1 MDFKEIRKKE
11 FPEVEKIIF
20 LDAACVSL
28 APQRTV
34 NALIDFAKFCA
45 RNDEVT
51 SSAHHL
57 AMDAKRHKAYEEAA
71 KLLNADIEE
80 IALVESTTHGL
91 NIAATSIPL
100 KAGDKVLTTSLEF
113 LQVAMPWCM
122 MRERQGIKVE
132 IIPGRNGRFETIDFE
147 NAIDEDTKIIVI
159 SSVEWCNGW
168 KMDLK
173 ELGDLCKEKGI
184 YLVLDAVQHLGVNK
198 IDVKEVHIDFLIAG
212 AHKWLNSPF
221 GTGVMYVNKEIIPKL
236 DPAFWGYLNLEEPE
250 GGWPAYF
257 GDPTVSPVNDWKFP
271 NTAKKFEI
279 GGTSNYCGA
288 IALGETLGLVNEI
301 GIENI
306 ENHIF
311 ELTEY
316 AMERLEEVGATLI
329 THPDKKHRSG
339 IVFFR
344 FYNCMEEE
352 DNLLARLHEKGVFLA
367 KRFTSNIGGMRVSC
381 QYYNLKEDIDRLIE
395 ELESAAKN
403 KKPDYSK

>member
-11 FPEVEKIIF
+11 FPEVEKITF

-34 NALIDFAKFCA
+34 NALIDFAKFCG
-45 RNDEVT
+45 RNDEAS

-57 AMDAKRHKAYEEAA
+57 AMDARRHKAYEEAA
-71 KLLNADIEE
+71 KLLNADIDE
-80 IALVESTTHGL
+80 IALVESTSHGL

-100 KAGDKVLTTSLEF
+100 KEGDKVLTTSLEF

-122 MRERQGIKVE
+122 MREKQGIKVE
-132 IIPGRNGRFETIDFE
+132 IIPGRNGRFETVDFE
-147 NAIDEDTKIIVI
+147 EAIDEDTKLIVI

-168 KMDLK
+168 RMDLK
-173 ELGDLCKEKGI
+173 ELGDLCKEKGV
-184 YLVLDAVQHLGVNK
+184 YLVLDSVHHLGVSK
-198 IDVKEVHIDFLIAG
+198 IDVKEVHIDFLVAG
-212 AHKWLNSPF
+212 GHKWLNSPF

-236 DPAFWGYLNLEEPE
+236 DPVFWGYLNLAEPE

-271 NTAKKFEI
+271 NVAKKYEI

-306 ENHIF
+306 ENYVF

-316 AMERLEEVGATLI
+316 TMNRLEEVGATLI
-329 THPDKKHRSG
+329 THRDKKHRSG
-339 IVFFR
+339 VVIFR
-344 FYNCMEEE
+344 FYDSMEEE
-352 DNLLARLHEKGVFLA
+352 DALLEALHQKNIYLA
-367 KRFTSNIGGMRVSC
+367 KRFTSNIGGFRVSC